1 MNHRKMKLP
10 RQRRMW
16 ARSERGVEKCAANES
31 CAVCA
36 VRKTCACIRSDS
48 FPAGPLFAG
57 PLLYPRGG
65 EPTMET
71 AAEPRKEVFVC

>member
-1 MNHRKMKLP
+1 
-10 RQRRMW
+10 MW
-16 ARSERGVEKCAANES
+16 ARSERAGKKFVANEFCSDSSLQDSMRLRPHRLCTAGQCAANE
-31 CAVCA
+31 
-36 VRKTCACIRSDS
+36 VRAAR
-48 FPAGPLFAG
+48 APLFAG

>member
-1 MNHRKMKLP
+1 
-10 RQRRMW
+10 MW
-16 ARSERGVEKCAANES
+16 ACSERGVEKCGANES
-31 CAVCA
+31 
-36 VRKTCACIRSDS
+36 RSDS